1 MELSRRAFTALTG
14 AAALTAVLPATAY
27 AQAAPGPGLAR
38 ADGVRADGATD
49 ARRTVAFDRYSLLV
63 DGRRVPLWSGEVHPF
78 RLPSPSLWRDVLQK
92 MRASGYNAVSV
103 YASWAYHSPAP
114 GRYDFTGVRDLGRF
128 LDLAAEAGLYVIA
141 RPGPYINAETDGGGF
156 PGWLAVTSGR
166 ARTSDAEYLKYAD
179 EWLTA
184 VDAVIAPRLY
194 TKGGGTV
201 VLYQLENEYASY
213 VTSATGRDYMAHLY
227 AKVRADGIDVPLFHN
242 DKGRNGYWVP
252 GSFSTGEESG
262 RYLYAFDGYPSASGN
277 PPDWGYFGP
286 GGAKGGSTAS
296 PDTPGFLAEFAGGWF
311 DCWGGAVFG
320 GKGYAGSRAERD
332 AAYERR
338 FYLTNLANGIKIH
351 NVYMTFGGTSW
362 GWQPAPVVYTS
373 YDYGAA
379 LDEARNL
386 TAKIPTMKQIGSMLA
401 SFPDL
406 ARLDRAEDTA
416 ASSTDVRVYHL
427 ADPDRGSHLYFLRN
441 DTSRDA
447 TCTLPVTTVAGPLTV
462 PAAGGGLKVAA
473 KDMKVLATNLSLG
486 RRALLYSTA
495 QPMWRATGSVQDL
508 AVLTGRPGDPVE
520 IVLKSR
526 LRPTV
531 TTTGGSAQAVHD
543 ADAGTLR
550 INAVLDGL
558 TRLRVEGGD
567 QDVPL
572 LLLLADD
579 TATATLWPRTTDDG
593 ALLVSGPALV
603 RDARVDGTT
612 VHLTGDTTAPSD
624 LEVWS
629 PERIRTVLWNGRRV
643 PVTATA
649 SGGLAARSRLAG
661 PRAVSLPDLTDWRY
675 APENPEAEPDF
686 DDGDWRVCDLTT
698 THSTTKVPAGQ
709 SAVLFADDYGF
720 HYGDVWY
727 RATVA
732 DASGAQSLALTYQ
745 AGTLGLLMAWWD
757 GRPLGTHRLPVPTK
771 DQATWSTWSDTATFA
786 VPADLRGEGPHTV
799 AVLVRRMA
807 HEEDGGANDAFKSA
821 RGLTAATL
829 DGAPLTWR
837 IQGATAADPVRGPLN
852 TGGLYGERHGWHL
865 PGYPDRTWTPV
876 TLPHTD
882 TRQGVA
888 WYRTAFSLSVDRGT
902 DASLGLT
909 FTDEASRPYRVQIF
923 LNGWNLGQYVND
935 VGPQHTF
942 VLPNGILDARG
953 DNTLALAV
961 LSDGTAPAG
970 PPRPAL
976 TVLGLAAGGV
986 PVEKVA
992 SPAYRQ
998 G

>member
-1 MELSRRAFTALTG
+1 VELSRRAFTALTG
-14 AAALTAVLPATAY
+14 AAALTAALPATAS
-27 AQAAPGPGLAR
+27 AQPVPARGAGGAR
-38 ADGVRADGATD
+38 A
-49 ARRTVAFDRYSLLV
+49 ARHTVAFDRHSLLI
-63 DGRRVPLWSGEVHPF
+63 DGRRVPLWSGEMHPF

-92 MRASGYNAVSV
+92 MRASGYNAVSI

-128 LDLAAEAGLYVIA
+128 LDMAAEAGLWVIA

-156 PGWLAVTSGR
+156 PGWLTVTRGH
-166 ARTSDAEYLKYAD
+166 ARTSDPEYLRYAD

-184 VDAVIAPRLY
+184 VDAVIEPRQY

-227 AKVRADGIDVPLFHN
+227 AKVRSDGIDVPLFHN

-277 PPDWGYFGP
+277 PPDWGFFGP
-286 GGAKGGSTAS
+286 GGPKGGSTAS

-320 GKGYAGSRAERD
+320 GKGYEGSRAERD

-338 FYLTNLANGIKIH
+338 FYLTNLANGISIH

-379 LDEARNL
+379 FDEARNL
-386 TAKIPTMKQIGSMLA
+386 TAKIPPMKQTGSMLA
-401 SFPDL
+401 SFPEL
-406 ARLDRAEDTA
+406 ARLERAEDTV
-416 ASSTDVRVYHL
+416 ASEADVRVYHL
-427 ADPDRGSHLYFLRN
+427 TASGPGAHVYFLRN
-441 DTSRDA
+441 DTGRDL
-447 TCTLPVTTVAGPLTV
+447 TCTLPVTTTAGTRTV
-462 PAAGGGLKVAA
+462 PVREGGLRVAA
-473 KDMKVLATNLSLG
+473 KDMTMLATGLSLG
-486 RRALLYSTA
+486 RRSLLYTTA
-495 QPMWRATGSVQDL
+495 QPMWQARGPVRDL

-520 IVLKSR
+520 VVLHCR
-526 LRPTV
+526 ARPTV
-531 TTTGGSAQAVHD
+531 STAGGSAEAVHD
-543 ADAGTLR
+543 AEAGTLR
-550 INAVLDGL
+550 INAHLDGL
-558 TRLRVEGGD
+558 TRVRIEGGG

-572 LLLLADD
+572 LLFLADD
-579 TATATLWPRTTDDG
+579 TAVATLWPRGTD
-593 ALLVSGPALV
+593 AAAVLVSGPALV
-603 RDARVDGTT
+603 RDARITGTT
-612 VHLTGDTTAPSD
+612 VHLTGDTTAPSE
-624 LEVWS
+624 LTVWS
-629 PERIRTVLWNGRRV
+629 PSRIRTVRWNGRHV

-649 SGGLAARSRLAG
+649 LGGLAARSRLVG
-661 PRAVSLPDLTDWRY
+661 PPAVLLPGLTGWRY
-675 APENPEAEPDF
+675 APENPEADPDF
-686 DDGDWRVCDLTT
+686 DDRDWRVCDLITS
-698 THSTTKVPAGQ
+698 HSTTEVPAGQ
-709 SAVLFADDYGF
+709 PAVLFADDYGF

-727 RATVA
+727 RAQVA
-732 DASGAQSLALTYQ
+732 DAGDARTLLLTYQ

-757 GRPLGTHRLPVPTK
+757 GRPLGTHRLPVPTA
-771 DQATWSTWSDTATFA
+771 DQATRSTWSDTATFT
-786 VPADLRGEGPHTV
+786 VPADLRGPGPHTV

-807 HEEDGGANDAFKSA
+807 HAEDGGADDAFTSA

-829 DGAPLTWR
+829 DGTPLTWR
-837 IQGATAADPVRGPLN
+837 IQGAAAPDPVRGPLN

-865 PGYPDRTWTPV
+865 PGYPDRSWQPV
-876 TLPHTD
+876 TLPHTH

-888 WYRTAFSLSVDRGT
+888 WYRTEFRLSVDRGT

-909 FTDEASRPYRVQIF
+909 FTDDPSRPYRVQIF

-942 VLPNGILDARG
+942 VLPNGILDPRG
-953 DNTLALAV
+953 SNTLALAV

-970 PPRPAL
+970 PPQPVL
-976 TVLGLAAGGV
+976 TVLGLASGGV
-986 PVEKVA
+986 PVEKVP
-992 SPAYRQ
+992 SPAYHRR
-998 G
+998 